1 MEERVKRETE
11 NDDIILWDMINTH
24 LNLYGYKVLGKETD
38 RIMEQAA
45 IKEKQSKVTEWLI
58 FATYAILLIV
68 ISCFH
73 EPWYDEAEAWQM
85 ARGASIHDLLF
96 YIPHYEGHP
105 SLWYLI
111 LAIPAKLGVPYEWG
125 LKSIAVAAALVYG
138 WLLLFRSPFPKW
150 IRYSLP
156 FHYFLFYQYGVISRP
171 YGLSV
176 VCFFLMAMA
185 FQKRNEKPFRFLLPM
200 AFLCALSGYGIV
212 LAGGICIAWVWDI
225 CKEKQWK
232 LFSAGFWKDKRICG
246 LLLLLVVA
254 ILIILQIL
262 PKPDTYATAR
272 EASNSIITR
281 LLYTFFVM
289 LPDSTVLTVLEG
301 AAFLSMAQISISVL
315 SIGIV
320 IGCIYLMV
328 ILGISTKKNR
338 HYYLIPYMIFAV
350 FAALV
355 YFCAHHMGMIF
366 AFTIFWLWIALEDE
380 NRFETWNAWKKK
392 IKIQEQ
398 DQKTLGKLGKFGIAL
413 LLLMPLYW
421 TVGAGFLEIT
431 TQYYYGRDMAKF
443 LQDTGLYQ
451 LKVMAEYDISVPE
464 EVLKQEDYDLMDYV
478 NTEIVARPVAVLPYF
493 EHNFC
498 MNLGMG
504 SDNAGYVLHRVPD
517 KEENEAAMAKWREM
531 GAPDVIIQAMNL
543 KLIFGN
549 EVKNSDYVAVYEYAP
564 YANIWKAF
572 PSKYNVA
579 YKGYIYL
586 RKELLEKYGLEEVQE
601 Y

>member
-1 MEERVKRETE
+1 
-11 NDDIILWDMINTH
+11 
-24 LNLYGYKVLGKETD
+24 
-38 RIMEQAA
+38 MEQAA

-138 WLLLFRSPFPKW
+138 WLLLFCSPFPKW

-225 CKEKQWK
+225 CREKQWK
-232 LFSAGFWKDKRICG
+232 LFSVSFWKDKRILG
-246 LLLLLVVA
+246 LFLLLIVAVLV
-254 ILIILQIL
+254 ILQIL
-262 PKPDTYATAR
+262 PREDTYAT
-272 EASNSIITR
+272 SVSGTNSIITR

-289 LPDSTVLTVLEG
+289 LPDCTVLTVLEG
-301 AAFLSMAQISISVL
+301 AAYLNKANIRIMIMIV
-315 SIGIV
+315 GIV
-320 IGCIYLMV
+320 VGILMLLF
-328 ILGISTKKNR
+328 ILAVSNKKNR
-338 HYYLIPYMIFAV
+338 HYFMIPYVLFAV
-350 FAALV
+350 FSATV
-355 YFCAHHMGMIF
+355 YFCAHHMGMLF
-366 AFTIFWLWIALEDE
+366 AFTVFWLWIALQDED
-380 NRFETWNAWKKK
+380 RLATWQNFRGK
-392 IKIQEQ
+392 ITIQEQ
-398 DQKTLGKLGKFGIAL
+398 DQKTLTKAGRFAL
-413 LLLMPLYW
+413 AIVMLMPVYW
-421 TVGAGFLEIT
+421 TVGAGVLEVT
-431 TQYYYGRDMAKF
+431 TQYYYGRDAARF
-443 LQDTGLYQ
+443 LKETGLYQ
-451 LKVMAEYDISVPE
+451 LNVMAEYDIDVP
-464 EVLKQEDYDLMDYV
+464 QEIIGTEYDVMDYV
-478 NTEIVARPVAVLPYF
+478 NTEIVARPVAILPYF

-498 MNLGMG
+498 KNLNMG
-504 SDNAGYVLHRVPD
+504 RDEAGYVLHIVPS
-517 KEENEAAMAKWREM
+517 KEENQNTIAAWKEM
-531 GAPDVIIQAMNL
+531 GIPDVIIQETNL
-543 KLIFGN
+543 KLVFGDA
-549 EVKNSDYVAVYEYAP
+549 VSMADYAPVYEYAP
-564 YANIWKAF
+564 FANIWKAF
-572 PSKYNVA
+572 PSKYNAA
-579 YKGYIYL
+579 YSGYIYL
-586 RKELLEKYGLEEVQE
+586 RRDLLEKYGLEELAIPMF
-601 Y
+601 